1 MAGFTMRR
9 SRATLWRGF
18 FVVGNIAL
26 ILNEFPR
33 PTGFENES
41 FVLDFEVRT
50 DFSEKVAFFRVG
62 TGGRDFCGLFA
73 G

>member
-1 MAGFTMRR
+1 MAGFTARDNRAAMRR
-9 SRATLWRGF
+9 GC
-18 FVVGNIAL
+18 FVVGKNAL

-50 DFSEKVAFFRVG
+50 DFPEKVAFFHVG
-62 TGGRDFCGLFA
+62 TGGRNFCGLFA